1 MLCVAHLDA
10 ERRLIGI
17 RLCYSADSSGI
28 DFPLR
33 TIVADA
39 LALGTS
45 GLIIAHNH
53 PSGDPSPS
61 AADLAATRT
70 LISVARPLGFRL
82 HDHLVF
88 AGRRCV
94 SLREAGLL

>member
-1 MLCVAHLDA
+1 MLCIAHHDA
-10 ERRLIGI
+10 DRGLIGI

-28 DFPLR
+28 DFPIR

-39 LALGTS
+39 LALETS
-45 GLIIAHNH
+45 GLILAHNH
-53 PSGDPSPS
+53 PSGDPQPS
-61 AADLAATRT
+61 AADLEATRR
-70 LISVARPLGFRL
+70 LLSVARPLGLRV

-94 SLREAGLL
+94 SLREVGLL

>member
-1 MLCVAHLDA
+1 MLCIAYLDA
-10 ERRLIGI
+10 ERGLIGI
-17 RLCYSADSSGI
+17 RLCYSAYSSGI

-33 TIVADA
+33 MIVADA

-53 PSGDPSPS
+53 PSGDPQPS
-61 AADLAATRT
+61 VADLEATRT
-70 LISVARPLGFRL
+70 LLSVARPLGFRV

-88 AGRRCV
+88 AGTRCV